1 MRRTTRGLAGQS
13 VFVLLLSMFI
23 APLAAADDEADVRAV
38 LAKYVAT
45 ETSDLAEQAKLMS
58 DDRVYISGGV
68 RTTDNVSN
76 MKAQVAGQNLGRE
89 LDPDRMTMVTIE
101 DVMVNVYGDAAVA
114 SFYRYWTV
122 IPGADAVRA
131 GANPQGPPDQV
142 VTLVLAKSGR
152 DWKIVHTHQSLMGS
166 PQ

>member
-1 MRRTTRGLAGQS
+1 MNKAFLRALGAVLCGMLLA
-13 VFVLLLSMFI
+13 
-23 APLAAADDEADVRAV
+23 PAALADDEVDVRAV
-38 LAKYVAT
+38 IDRYIAT
-45 ETSDLAEQAKLMS
+45 ETTDLADQARLMT
-58 DDRVYISGGV
+58 DDRVYISGGI

-76 MKAQVAGQNLGRE
+76 MKAQVAGQNLVRE
-89 LDPDRMTMVTIE
+89 VDPDRMVMVRAE
-101 DVMVNVYGDAAVA
+101 DVMVRVYGDAAVA

-131 GANPQGPPDQV
+131 GANPQGPPNQV
-142 VTLVLAKSGR
+142 VTIVLAKTGR